1 MQPGVGPKMGVR
13 ETWGVGSRGEPL
25 GYMPLVNLIALSEP
39 VSSAEEVGVKIPAA
53 GESGHG
59 QSSKYS
65 DPLLH
70 RSGSPWGPQSLLI
83 WLLVLI
89 FFCLSLALHAAQ
101 QPPSKFSSF
110 LNFYYQCFSWWPPL
124 AQILSP
130 LAQAP
135 SFSHS
140 TPDVEEFRVSLRGW
154 ETPLGQKSRPHISPP
169 PVQFRGPR
177 ARQAA

>member
-59 QSSKYS
+59 QPSKYS

-89 FFCLSLALHAAQ
+89 FFCLSLALHASSLLLNSL
-101 QPPSKFSSF
+101 PSSTFITSASHGGPHLPRSS
-110 LNFYYQCFSWWPPL
+110 
-124 AQILSP
+124 
-130 LAQAP
+130 
-135 SFSHS
+135 
-140 TPDVEEFRVSLRGW
+140 
-154 ETPLGQKSRPHISPP
+154 PH
-169 PVQFRGPR
+169 
-177 ARQAA
+177 